1 MIFLV
6 PNYISIEWVSTS
18 IPTNTVNRRI
28 LGNVDIVATQWLR
41 NEILANFCRCHERQ
55 PSPRTH
61 VPPKREKSFFKLPEN
76 LNSHLLLHVTVF
88 LCFQICAEKG
98 KGNNFFIPGI
108 ILGVTHSLKLWKSV
122 FSEKL
127 EKKKLF
133 FISPR
138 HSLSHSLKFFWD
150 PIFF

>member
-6 PNYISIEWVSTS
+6 PNYISITVYGEWVSTS

-41 NEILANFCRCHERQ
+41 NEILANFCRSHERQ

-61 VPPKREKSFFKLPEN
+61 VPPKREKKFFKLPEN

-98 KGNNFFIPGI
+98 KGNFFFSRDKFRG
-108 ILGVTHSLKLWKSV
+108 HSLAQIMEKC
-122 FSEKL
+122 FFEKL
-127 EKKKLF
+127 EKKIVF
-133 FISPR
+133 YFSQ
-138 HSLSHSLKFFWD
+138 D
-150 PIFF
+150 

>member
-6 PNYISIEWVSTS
+6 PNYISITVCGEWVSTR

-41 NEILANFCRCHERQ
+41 NEILANFCRSHERQ
-55 PSPRTH
+55 PSLPTH
-61 VPPKREKSFFKLPEN
+61 VPPKREKNFFKLPEN

-98 KGNNFFIPGI
+98 KGNFFFPGI
-108 ILGVTHSLKLWKSV
+108 SLGVTHSLKIMEKCFFRKVGKKIV
-122 FSEKL
+122 FHFSQE
-127 EKKKLF
+127 
-133 FISPR
+133 
-138 HSLSHSLKFFWD
+138 
-150 PIFF
+150 